1 LKKIIIITPA
11 HPLRGGIAASGERL
25 AQAFQAE
32 GHEVK
37 IYTFSLQYPN
47 FLFPGKT
54 QYSDEPK
61 PQDLDIQVVINSV
74 NPLNWLKVGRQIAA
88 EKADLVI
95 CRFWLPI
102 MGPSLGSILRLIK
115 RNKVSKII
123 GLVDNIIPHEK
134 RAGDKPFAQYF
145 VDACDAFVVMSSSV
159 KEEMMQFSKKPC
171 YYTPHPIYDIYG
183 EKVSRED
190 ALSFLQLPDNQ
201 RYILFF
207 GFIRKYKGLDLL
219 IEALGL
225 FKNRKNTDKKGKN
238 MEYSDIPNTFGTE
251 GPPLK
256 LLVAGEFYGDEA
268 FYRDLIKAQNL
279 DNQVIIKSD
288 FIPTDDVKY
297 YFGAADVVV
306 QPYRSATQ
314 SGISQVAYH
323 FEKPMIVTNVG
334 GLSEIVPHDEAG
346 YVVEPAP
353 QYIADAIAQFYE
365 NDNAVRFQEGVK
377 KNKARFSWAAMVD
390 VFLKAL

>member
-61 PQDLDIQVVINSV
+61 PKDLDIQVIINSV
-74 NPLNWLKVGRQIAA
+74 NPFNWLKVGRQIAA

-115 RNKVSKII
+115 RNKKSKII
-123 GLVDNIIPHEK
+123 GLIDNIIPHEK
-134 RAGDKPFAQYF
+134 RVGDKPFAQYF

-159 KEEMMQFSKKPC
+159 KEEMKQFSNKPC

-183 EKVSRED
+183 EKVSRNE

-225 FKNRKNTDKKGKN
+225 LKRRETEKNTERAD
-238 MEYSDIPNTFGTE
+238 
-251 GPPLK
+251 LK
-256 LLVAGEFYGDEA
+256 LLIAGEFYGDED
-268 FYRDLIKAQNL
+268 FYKNLIKTQNL
-279 DNQVIIKSD
+279 ENQVIIKSD

-323 FEKPMIVTNVG
+323 FEKPIIVTDVG
-334 GLSEIVPHDEAG
+334 GLSEIVPHGEAG
-346 YVVEPAP
+346 YVVEPTP
-353 QYIADAIAQFYE
+353 QYIADAIEQFYE
-365 NDNAVRFQEGVK
+365 SDNAIRLEEGVK
-377 KNKARFSWAAMVD
+377 KNKNRFSWEAMVD
-390 VFLKAL
+390 VFLKAME

>member
-25 AQAFQAE
+25 AQAFQAK

-37 IYTFSLQYPN
+37 IYTFSLQYPS

-54 QYSDEPK
+54 QYSDDSK

-74 NPLNWLKVGRQIAA
+74 NPFNWLKVGRQIEA
-88 EKADLVI
+88 EKADLII
-95 CRFWLPI
+95 CRFWLPF
-102 MGPSLGSILRLIK
+102 MGPSLGSILRLVK
-115 RNKVSKII
+115 RNKMSKII
-123 GLVDNIIPHEK
+123 GLIDNIIPHEK
-134 RAGDKPFAQYF
+134 RVGDRTFAQYF

-159 KEEMMQFSKKPC
+159 KAEMAQFSKKPC

-183 EKVSRED
+183 ERVSKEA
-190 ALSFLQLPDNQ
+190 ALDFLKLPNNV

-219 IEALGL
+219 IEALSL
-225 FKNRKNTDKKGKN
+225 LKNRNADCSN
-238 MEYSDIPNTFGTE
+238 
-251 GPPLK
+251 LK

-268 FYRDLIKAQNL
+268 YYHELIKSQNL
-279 DNQVIIKSD
+279 ENQLIIKSD
-288 FIPTDDVKY
+288 YIPTEEVRY
-297 YFGAADVVV
+297 YFGAADMVV

-314 SGISQVAYH
+314 SGISQIAYH

-334 GLSEIVPHDEAG
+334 GLSEIVVNNEAG
-346 YVVEPAP
+346 YVVEPTP
-353 QYIADAIAQFYE
+353 QYIADALVKFYQ
-365 NDNAVRFQEGVK
+365 NGNAERLAEGVK
-377 KNKARFSWAAMVD
+377 KNKDRFSWEAMVE
-390 VFLKAL
+390 VFLKA

>member
-74 NPLNWLKVGRQIAA
+74 NPFNWLKVGRQIAA

-102 MGPSLGSILRLIK
+102 MGPSLGSILRIVK
-115 RNKVSKII
+115 RNKISKII

-134 RAGDKPFAQYF
+134 RVGDRPFAQYF

-159 KEEMMQFSKKPC
+159 KEEMKQFSNKPC

-183 EKVSRED
+183 EKVSREK
-190 ALSFLQLPDNQ
+190 ALKFLQLRDNQ
-201 RYILFF
+201 HYILFF
-207 GFIRKYKGLDLL
+207 GFIRKYKGLDIL
-219 IEALGL
+219 IEALSL
-225 FKNRKNTDKKGKN
+225 LKKRKNT
-238 MEYSDIPNTFGTE
+238 E
-251 GPPLK
+251 GADLK
-256 LLVAGEFYGDEA
+256 LIIAGEFYGDED
-268 FYRDLIKAQNL
+268 FYRDLIKVQNL
-279 DNQVIIKSD
+279 EKQVIIKSD
-288 FIPTDDVKY
+288 YIPTEEVKY

-314 SGISQVAYH
+314 SGISQIAYH

-334 GLSEIVPHDEAG
+334 GLSEIVPNGEAG
-346 YVVEPAP
+346 YVVEPTP
-353 QYIADAIAQFYE
+353 QYIADAIEKFYQ
-365 NDNAVRFQEGVK
+365 NDNAVRLEEGVR
-377 KNKARFSWAAMVD
+377 KNKERFSWEAMVE
-390 VFLKAL
+390 VFLGT

>member
-1 LKKIIIITPA
+1 MKKIIIITPA
-11 HPLRGGIAASGERL
+11 YPLRGGIAASGERL

-54 QYSDEPK
+54 QYSDEPR
-61 PQDLDIQVVINSV
+61 PEDLDIQVVINSI
-74 NPLNWLKVGRQIAA
+74 NPFNWLKTGRKIAA

-102 MGPSLGSILRLIK
+102 MGPSLGSILRLVK
-115 RNKVSKII
+115 RNKISKII

-134 RAGDKPFAQYF
+134 RMGDKPFAQYF
-145 VDACDAFVVMSSSV
+145 VNACDAFVVMSSSV
-159 KEEMMQFSKKPC
+159 KVEMKQFSNKPC

-183 EKVSRED
+183 EKVSRKQ
-190 ALSFLQLPDNQ
+190 ALEFLQLPDNQ

-225 FKNRKNTDKKGKN
+225 LKNQKNT
-238 MEYSDIPNTFGTE
+238 E
-251 GPPLK
+251 GGHLK
-256 LLVAGEFYGDEA
+256 LIIAGEFYGDEK
-268 FYRDLIKAQNL
+268 FYIDLIKAQNL
-279 DNQVIIKSD
+279 ENQVIIKSD
-288 FIPTDDVKY
+288 YISTEEVKY

-314 SGISQVAYH
+314 SGISQIAYH
-323 FEKPMIVTNVG
+323 FDKPMIVTNVG

-346 YVVEPAP
+346 FVVEPTP
-353 QYIADAIAQFYE
+353 QYIAKAIEEFYQ
-365 NDNAVRFQEGVK
+365 NDNAVRLEAGVK
-377 KNKARFSWAAMVD
+377 KNKERFSWEAMVK
-390 VFLKAL
+390 VFLEA

>member
-1 LKKIIIITPA
+1 VKKKIIIITPA

-61 PQDLDIQVVINSV
+61 PQDLDIQVVINSI
-74 NPLNWLKVGRQIAA
+74 NPFNWLKVGRQIAA
-88 EKADLVI
+88 EKADMVI

-115 RNKVSKII
+115 RNKTSKII

-134 RAGDKPFAQYF
+134 RMGDRPFAQYF
-145 VDACDAFVVMSSSV
+145 VNACDSFVVMSSSV
-159 KEEMMQFSKKPC
+159 KDEMTQFSNKPC

-183 EKVSRED
+183 EKVSKKE
-190 ALSFLQLPDNQ
+190 ALNFLQLPDNQ

-225 FKNRKNTDKKGKN
+225 LKN
-238 MEYSDIPNTFGTE
+238 TE

-256 LLVAGEFYGDEA
+256 LLIAGEFYGDED
-268 FYRDLIKAQNL
+268 FYRDLIKTQHIE
-279 DNQVIIKSD
+279 NQVIIKSD
-288 FIPTDDVKY
+288 FIPTEEVKY

-323 FEKPMIVTNVG
+323 FEKPMIVTLVG

-346 YVVEPAP
+346 YVVEPTP
-353 QYIADAIAQFYE
+353 QYIAAAIAQFYQ
-365 NDNAVRFQEGVK
+365 NDNAKRLEEGVR
-377 KNKARFSWAAMVD
+377 KNKGRFSWAAMVK
-390 VFLKAL
+390 VFLEA

>member
-1 LKKIIIITPA
+1 MKKIIIITPA

-74 NPLNWLKVGRQIAA
+74 SPFNWLKVGRQIAD

-102 MGPSLGSILRLIK
+102 MGPSLGSILRLVK
-115 RNKVSKII
+115 RNKASKII

-134 RAGDKPFAQYF
+134 RVGDRPFAQYF
-145 VDACDAFVVMSSSV
+145 VDACDGFVVMSSSV
-159 KEEMMQFSKKPC
+159 KEEMKQFSSKPC

-183 EKVSRED
+183 EKVSREG
-190 ALSFLQLPDNQ
+190 ALNFLQLPDNQ
-201 RYILFF
+201 HYILFF

-225 FKNRKNTDKKGKN
+225 LKSQKNTVEERNPDAFGKGVN
-238 MEYSDIPNTFGTE
+238 
-251 GPPLK
+251 LK
-256 LLVAGEFYGDEA
+256 LLIAGEFYGDEI
-268 FYRDLIKAQNL
+268 FYKDLIKTQSL
-279 DNQVIIKSD
+279 ENQVIIKSD
-288 FIPTDDVKY
+288 YIPTEEVKY

-314 SGISQVAYH
+314 SGISQIAYH

-334 GLSEIVPHDEAG
+334 GLSEIVPNGEAG
-346 YVVEPAP
+346 YVVEPTP
-353 QYIADAIAQFYE
+353 QYIANAIEKFYQ
-365 NDNAVRFQEGVK
+365 NDNAVRLEEGVR
-377 KNKARFSWAAMVD
+377 KNKGRFSWEAMVK
-390 VFLKAL
+390 VFLAV

>member
-1 LKKIIIITPA
+1 MKKIIIITPA

-61 PQDLDIQVVINSV
+61 PKDLDIQVVINSV
-74 NPLNWLKVGRQIAA
+74 NPFNWLKVGRQIAA

-102 MGPSLGSILRLIK
+102 MGPSLGSILRLVK
-115 RNKVSKII
+115 RNKISKII
-123 GLVDNIIPHEK
+123 GLIDNIIPHEK
-134 RAGDKPFAQYF
+134 RVGDKPFAQYF
-145 VDACDAFVVMSSSV
+145 VGACDAFVVMSSSV
-159 KEEMMQFSKKPC
+159 KEEMKKFSNKPC

-183 EKVSRED
+183 EKVSRNE

-225 FKNRKNTDKKGKN
+225 LKNRETEKNTGG
-238 MEYSDIPNTFGTE
+238 SD
-251 GPPLK
+251 LK
-256 LLVAGEFYGDEA
+256 LLIAGEFYGDED
-268 FYRDLIKAQNL
+268 FYRDLIKTQNL
-279 DNQVIIKSD
+279 ENQVIIKSD

-323 FEKPMIVTNVG
+323 FEKPMIVTDVG
-334 GLSEIVPHDEAG
+334 GLSEIVPHGEAG
-346 YVVEPAP
+346 YVVEPTP
-353 QYIADAIAQFYE
+353 QYIADAIEQFYE
-365 NDNAVRFQEGVK
+365 SDNAIRLEEGVK
-377 KNKARFSWAAMVD
+377 KNKNRFSWEAMVD
-390 VFLKAL
+390 VFLKAME

>member
-74 NPLNWLKVGRQIAA
+74 NPFNWLKIGRQIAA

-102 MGPSLGSILRLIK
+102 MGPSLGSILRLVK
-115 RNKVSKII
+115 RNKISKVI
-123 GLVDNIIPHEK
+123 GLIDNIIPHEK
-134 RAGDKPFAQYF
+134 RVGDHPFAQYF

-159 KEEMMQFSKKPC
+159 KEEIKQFSNKPC

-190 ALSFLQLPDNQ
+190 SLKFLQLTDNQ

-225 FKNRKNTDKKGKN
+225 LKKKNNTGV
-238 MEYSDIPNTFGTE
+238 SD
-251 GPPLK
+251 LK
-256 LLVAGEFYGDEA
+256 LLIAGEFYGDEA
-268 FYRDLIKAQNL
+268 FYKDLIKAQNL
-279 DNQVIIKSD
+279 ENQVVIKSD
-288 FIPTDDVKY
+288 YIVNDDVKY

-314 SGISQVAYH
+314 SGISQIAYH

-334 GLSEIVPHDEAG
+334 GLSEIVPHGEAG
-346 YVVEPAP
+346 YVVEPTP
-353 QYIADAIAQFYE
+353 QYIADAIEQFYE
-365 NDNAVRFQEGVK
+365 SDNAVRLEEGVK
-377 KNKARFSWAAMVD
+377 KNKTRFSWKAMVD
-390 VFLKAL
+390 VFLKEMK

>member
-1 LKKIIIITPA
+1 VKKIIIITPA

-25 AQAFQAE
+25 AQAFQVE

-74 NPLNWLKVGRQIAA
+74 NPLNWLTVGRQIAA

-102 MGPSLGSILRLIK
+102 MGPSLGSVLRLVK
-115 RNKVSKII
+115 RNKISKII
-123 GLVDNIIPHEK
+123 GLIDNIIPHEK
-134 RAGDKPFAQYF
+134 RVGDRPFAQYF

-159 KEEMMQFSKKPC
+159 KEEMTQFSNKPC

-183 EKVSRED
+183 EKVSKEK
-190 ALSFLQLPDNQ
+190 ALNFLQLPDNQ
-201 RYILFF
+201 HYILFF

-225 FKNRKNTDKKGKN
+225 LKKKKN
-238 MEYSDIPNTFGTE
+238 MERSDIPKTFGTE
-251 GPPLK
+251 GGDLK
-256 LLVAGEFYGDEA
+256 LIIAGEFYGDEA
-268 FYRDLIKAQNL
+268 FYTDLIKTQNL
-279 DNQVIIKSD
+279 ENQVIIKSD
-288 FIPTDDVKY
+288 YIPTEEVKY
-297 YFGAADVVV
+297 YFGAADAVV

-314 SGISQVAYH
+314 SGISQIAYH

-334 GLSEIVPHDEAG
+334 GLSEIVPHGEAG
-346 YVVEPAP
+346 YVVEPTP
-353 QYIADAIAQFYE
+353 QYIADAIEKFYQ
-365 NDNAVRFQEGVK
+365 NDNAVRLEEGVR
-377 KNKARFSWAAMVD
+377 KNKERFSWEAMVK
-390 VFLKAL
+390 VFLEV

>member
-1 LKKIIIITPA
+1 LKKIIIISPA

-25 AQAFQAE
+25 AQAFQSE
-32 GHEVK
+32 GYEVK

-74 NPLNWLKVGRQIAA
+74 NPFNWLKVGRQIAA

-102 MGPSLGSILRLIK
+102 MGPSLGSILRLVK
-115 RNKVSKII
+115 RNKISKII
-123 GLVDNIIPHEK
+123 GLIDNIIPHEK
-134 RAGDKPFAQYF
+134 RFGDKPFAQYF

-159 KEEMMQFSKKPC
+159 KEEMTQFSNKPC

-183 EKVSRED
+183 EKMSRKE
-190 ALSFLQLPDNQ
+190 ALSFLTLPENQ

-225 FKNRKNTDKKGKN
+225 LKKKEGNDKKNKNTVDEGNPDTIGKGS
-238 MEYSDIPNTFGTE
+238 E
-251 GPPLK
+251 LK

-268 FYRDLIKAQNL
+268 FYRDLIKTQDL
-279 DNQVIIKSD
+279 ENQVIIKSD
-288 FIPTDDVKY
+288 YIPTDDVKY
-297 YFGAADVVV
+297 YFGVADVVV

-314 SGISQVAYH
+314 SGISQIAYH
-323 FEKPMIVTNVG
+323 FDKPMIVTNVG
-334 GLSEIVPHDEAG
+334 GLSEIVPNGEAG
-346 YVVEPAP
+346 YVVEPTP
-353 QYIADAIAQFYE
+353 QHIADAIAQFYD
-365 NDNAVRFQEGVK
+365 NDNATHLEEGVK
-377 KNKARFSWAAMVD
+377 KNKARFSWEAMVS
-390 VFLKAL
+390 VFLKAM

>member
-1 LKKIIIITPA
+1 MKKIIIITPA

-37 IYTFSLQYPN
+37 VYTFSLQYPN

-74 NPLNWLKVGRQIAA
+74 NPFNWLKVGRQIAD

-115 RNKVSKII
+115 RNSKSKII
-123 GLVDNIIPHEK
+123 GLIDNIIPHEK
-134 RAGDKPFAQYF
+134 RVGDKPFAQYF

-159 KEEMMQFSKKPC
+159 KEEMQQFSKLPC

-183 EKVSRED
+183 EKVSRNE

-225 FKNRKNTDKKGKN
+225 LKRTENVKNTEG
-238 MEYSDIPNTFGTE
+238 SD
-251 GPPLK
+251 LK
-256 LLVAGEFYGDEA
+256 LLIAGEFYGDED
-268 FYRDLIKAQNL
+268 FYRELIKTQNL
-279 DNQVIIKSD
+279 ENQVIIKSD

-334 GLSEIVPHDEAG
+334 GLSEIVPHGEAG
-346 YVVEPAP
+346 YVVEPTP
-353 QYIADAIAQFYE
+353 PYIADAIEQFYE
-365 NDNAVRFQEGVK
+365 GDNATRFQEGVK
-377 KNKARFSWAAMVD
+377 KNKTRFSWEAMVN
-390 VFLKAL
+390 VFLKAIQ

>member
-1 LKKIIIITPA
+1 MKKIIIITPA

-37 IYTFSLQYPN
+37 VYTFSLQYPN

-74 NPLNWLKVGRQIAA
+74 NPFNWLKVGRQIAS

-115 RNKVSKII
+115 RNKKSKII
-123 GLVDNIIPHEK
+123 GLMDNIIPHEK
-134 RAGDKPFAQYF
+134 RVGDKPFAQYF

-159 KEEMMQFSKKPC
+159 KEEMKQFSDKPC

-183 EKVSRED
+183 EKVSRSE

-225 FKNRKNTDKKGKN
+225 LKSREEERN
-238 MEYSDIPNTFGTE
+238 TE
-251 GPPLK
+251 GAELK
-256 LLVAGEFYGDEA
+256 LLIAGEFYGDED
-268 FYRDLIKAQNL
+268 FYRDLIKTQNL
-279 DNQVIIKSD
+279 ENQVIIKSD

-297 YFGAADVVV
+297 YFGAVDVVV

-323 FEKPMIVTNVG
+323 FEKPMIVTDVG
-334 GLSEIVPHDEAG
+334 GLSEIVPHGEAG
-346 YVVEPAP
+346 YVVEPTP
-353 QYIADAIAQFYE
+353 QYIADAIVQFYE
-365 NDNAVRFQEGVK
+365 GENAIRFQEGVK
-377 KNKARFSWAAMVD
+377 KNKTRFSWEAMVD
-390 VFLKAL
+390 VFLKAMK